1 MCRRTGWKKE
11 ANAGEGGNDGETGK
25 IWNTAQC
32 CTSTAAGSNCEGG
45 KAWGAPKYG
54 ESSRYMWLEACPRLP
69 CTKVRTQ
76 NARNW
81 NGTTDPSIARPP
93 SSPSVAGFRQGLHT
107 GLKHLSRGRPA
118 FYQDASL
125 VGRCVAASTSLV
137 RVGPRV

>member
-76 NARNW
+76 NAGIGMERQ
-81 NGTTDPSIARPP
+81 TPQ
-93 SSPSVAGFRQGLHT
+93 SPALH
-107 GLKHLSRGRPA
+107 HPQVWPVFGR
-118 FYQDASL
+118 DCIRDL
-125 VGRCVAASTSLV
+125 NT
-137 RVGPRV
+137 